1 MKTFQVEAI
10 GNLLAWE
17 FNTDNIKEAVEAFEG
32 MTLAT
37 AFYNKITLVSNNTGE
52 ILRSYDV
59 EQNTSG
65 ITTTEYKSMLYCE
78 LCGLYNI

>member
-1 MKTFQVEAI
+1 MKTFQVVAK
-10 GNLLAWE
+10 GSLVDAE

-32 MTLAT
+32 MMLAT

-65 ITTTEYKSMLYCE
+65 ITATEYRSMLYCE